1 MITDF
6 QKLLAETAH
15 VFDVTPEI
23 ILAKGRKKEIA
34 LARQVVMALWSD
46 HHSFQDATNRVNRTC
61 HNTAMYARERI
72 LNRAELDPNFARIVA
87 GIAARCQHEEPEE
100 KNRILSTFCLEE
112 RNNGAN

>member
-6 QKLLAETAH
+6 QKLLAETAR
-15 VFDVTPEI
+15 VFDVTPEV

-46 HHSFQDATNRVNRTC
+46 HHSFRDATNRVNRTC

-72 LNRAELDPNFARIVA
+72 LNRAELEPNFARIVA
-87 GIAARCQHEEPEE
+87 GIAARCQHTNPSNSTGLESEPLE
-100 KNRILSTFCLEE
+100 KI
-112 RNNGAN
+112 A

>member
-6 QKLLAETAH
+6 QKLLAETAR
-15 VFDVTPEI
+15 VFDVTPEV

-72 LNRAELDPNFARIVA
+72 INRAELDPNFARLVA
-87 GIAARCQHEEPEE
+87 GIAARCQHTVENPSDSTGLESQPLE
-100 KNRILSTFCLEE
+100 KI
-112 RNNGAN
+112 A